1 MLQTWNCNFVER
13 SKANYKSAKMEC
25 TIVEI
30 CTSPRSP
37 QFLHIFTSEKNCCFY
52 TKLEFWMLKAQYYT
66 TRHLWRIQ
74 AKYHRMYAYG
84 LCIERTCICKQFP
97 SISSL
102 RLVNCSTSDWQAW
115 NYGFLSMN
123 LWKRPSGCWSR
134 LQSGIPARTAAI
146 FWLRCIPNFPL
157 GVHCLTWTNMSWSC
171 Q

>member
-1 MLQTWNCNFVER
+1 MHNSRNMHF
-13 SKANYKSAKMEC
+13 S
-25 TIVEI
+25 EI
-30 CTSPRSP
+30 SS
-37 QFLHIFTSEKNCCFY
+37 IFTYFYKWEKLLLLYQTGILNA
-52 TKLEFWMLKAQYYT
+52 EAQYYT

-102 RLVNCSTSDWQAW
+102 RLVNCSTLDWQAW